1 LTSIDTPSFLN
12 YKISMKIQ
20 HLVFAACLGVFLMG
34 CVPASVST
42 PAITPGSTIP
52 PAITPNDTSLP
63 TFTLSP
69 TPTPETRVETGD
81 AAIFN
86 GDYDTALVEYQA
98 AFDNSS
104 SPEVRAAALWGL
116 GRVEY
121 AIKNNGAALETLWQ
135 LSSQYPNSPNA
146 VRAYFLMGEIY
157 KALGRS
163 EEAAKAYTIYLALR
177 PGIIDAYAQELRG
190 DAFTAAGND
199 TDAITAYKAAL
210 ADPGIGDSAAVQV
223 KIAQADA
230 RLGDATAA
238 LGIYDSIFAA
248 SSNDY
253 LKAQMDLLSG
263 QVYLSLGQ
271 PDQAYQR
278 FLHAV
283 DNYPLAY
290 DSYSALVALVNAGI
304 PVDDMNRGLVDYF
317 AGQYGY
323 AHDALQRY
331 IDANPK
337 NDGTA
342 DYYMA
347 LTYFGLGQYEAA
359 VQAWDGF
366 IQSYPDNPHW
376 AAAWNGNASLPGRA
390 YTQWYYLGQYDL
402 AAQTLLD
409 FVKQAPTDA
418 NAPIYLQE
426 AGRIQERNG
435 KLTEAALTW
444 DRVADEYPGSDLVPQ
459 ALFQAGI
466 IRYRLGKYSDALV
479 SFQRDSILSTVLE
492 DQAQSLFWIGKTQ
505 SALGD
510 ASAAQ
515 AAWQQTAAIDPTDYY
530 SLRAQDMLVNRPIFE
545 SLAVLNL
552 KLDLNAE
559 RAEADSWVRVTFKL
573 APDTDLATPGALL
586 ADPRLIRGTEFLT
599 LGLDAQA
606 GVEFDALSTA
616 VEQNP
621 ADCYRLANYLL
632 SLGQYYPAIFA
643 FRQVLTLAG
652 MGTQSQ
658 TLAAPAY
665 FNNIRYGFYYQ
676 DILIPAAQRTGF
688 DPIFVMSLMRQESL
702 FNKFANSGY
711 AQGLMQITPGTGQF
725 IADNLGWPPNY
736 TTDDLYRPMV
746 SIGLGSSYLMDQ
758 RLRFNG
764 DLATALAAYNAGPD
778 AASIWRDLSGPD
790 TDLFVEIIR
799 FDETRNYIR
808 SIYEIYAMYRSLYA
822 TVP

>member
-1 LTSIDTPSFLN
+1 
-12 YKISMKIQ
+12 
-20 HLVFAACLGVFLMG
+20 MG

-63 TFTLSP
+63 TFTPSP
-69 TPTPETRVETGD
+69 TPTPEARIDTGE

-98 AFDNSS
+98 AFDNSV
-104 SPEVRAAALWGL
+104 SPEIRAAALWGL
-116 GRVEY
+116 GRVEH

-210 ADPGIGDSAAVQV
+210 ADPGIEDSPAVQV
-223 KIAQADA
+223 KIAQADV
-230 RLGDATAA
+230 RLGDTTTA
-238 LGIYDSIFAA
+238 LGIYDSIYAV

-263 QVYLSLGQ
+263 QIYLTLGQ

-323 AHDALQRY
+323 AHDAFLRY
-331 IDANPK
+331 MDANPN

-342 DYYMA
+342 AYYMA

-390 YTQWYYLGQYDL
+390 YTQWYYLSQYDL
-402 AAQTLLD
+402 AAQTLLT

-426 AGRIQERNG
+426 AGRLQERNG
-435 KLTEAALTW
+435 KLEEAALTW

-466 IRYRLGKYSDALV
+466 IRYRLGKYSDALI

-492 DQAQSLFWIGKTQ
+492 DQAQSQFWIGKTQ
-505 SALGD
+505 SALGE

-515 AAWQQTAAIDPTDYY
+515 AAWLQTAAIDPTDYY

-545 SLAVLNL
+545 SLPVLNL
-552 KLDLNAE
+552 NQDFTAE
-559 RAEADSWVRVTFKL
+559 RAVADSWVRVTFNL
-573 APDTDLATPGALL
+573 TPDTDLATPGALL

-606 GVEFDALSTA
+606 GVEFAALSTA

-621 ADCYRLANYLL
+621 ADCYRLANYFL

-643 FRQVLTLAG
+643 FRQVLTLAK

-665 FNNIRYGFYYQ
+665 FNHIRYGFFYR
-676 DILIPAAQRTGF
+676 DILFPAAQKTGF
-688 DPIFVMSLMRQESL
+688 DPIFVMSVMRQESL
-702 FNKFANSGY
+702 FNKYANSGY

-746 SIGLGSSYLMDQ
+746 SIGLGTSYLMDQ

-778 AASIWRDLSGPD
+778 AAAIWRDLSGPD

-799 FDETRNYIR
+799 FTETRNYIR
-808 SIYEIYAMYRSLYA
+808 SIYEIYGMYRSLYA

>member
-1 LTSIDTPSFLN
+1 
-12 YKISMKIQ
+12 MKIQ
-20 HLVFAACLGVFLMG
+20 RLVYAACLGAFLMG
-34 CVPASVST
+34 CVPASIST

-52 PAITPNDTSLP
+52 PAITPNGTSLP

-69 TPTPETRVETGD
+69 TPTSEARVETGD

-121 AIKNNGAALETLWQ
+121 AIKNNGAALETLWR

-157 KALGRS
+157 KALGRN

-177 PGIIDAYAQELRG
+177 PGIIDAYAQEQRG
-190 DAFTAAGND
+190 DAFTTAGND

-210 ADPGIGDSAAVQV
+210 ADPGIEDSTAVQV

-238 LGIYDSIFAA
+238 LGIYDSIYAA

-278 FLHAV
+278 FLHTV

-323 AHDALQRY
+323 AHDAFQRY

-342 DYYMA
+342 VYYMA

-366 IQSYPDNPHW
+366 IQDYPDNPHW

-402 AAQTLLD
+402 AAQTLLT
-409 FVKQAPTDA
+409 FVQQAHTDV

-435 KLTEAALTW
+435 KLEEAALTW

-459 ALFQAGI
+459 ALFHAGI
-466 IRYRLGKYSDALV
+466 IRYRLGKYSDALI

-492 DQAQSLFWIGKTQ
+492 DQAESLFWIGKTQ
-505 SALGD
+505 STLGD

-545 SLAVLNL
+545 SLPVVNL
-552 KLDLNAE
+552 KLDLTAE
-559 RAEADSWVRVTFKL
+559 RSEADSWVRVTFNL

-599 LGLDAQA
+599 LGLDTQA
-606 GVEFDALSTA
+606 RVEFDALSTA

-652 MGTQSQ
+652 IATQSQ
-658 TLAAPAY
+658 TLAAPTY
-665 FNNIRYGFYYQ
+665 FNHIRYGFYYR
-676 DILIPAAQRTGF
+676 DILFPAAQRTGF

-702 FNKFANSGY
+702 YNKFANSGY

-746 SIGLGSSYLMDQ
+746 SISLGSSYLMDQ

-778 AASIWRDLSGPD
+778 AAAIWRDLSGPD

-808 SIYEIYAMYRSLYA
+808 SIYEIYGMYRSLYA

>member
-1 LTSIDTPSFLN
+1 
-12 YKISMKIQ
+12 MKIK
-20 HLVFAACLGVFLMG
+20 HLFFGACLGALLMG
-34 CVPASVST
+34 CLPASVST
-42 PAITPGSTIP
+42 PTLTPGSTLP

-69 TPTPETRVETGD
+69 TPTSEPRVESGD

-98 AFDNSS
+98 AFDNSN

-121 AIKNNGAALETLWQ
+121 AIKNNAAALQTLWQ
-135 LSSQYPNSPNA
+135 LSSQFPDSPNA
-146 VRAYFLMGEIY
+146 VRAYFFMGEIY
-157 KALGRS
+157 KALGRN

-177 PGIIDAYAQELRG
+177 PGIIDAYAQEQRG
-190 DAFTAAGND
+190 DAYAAAGND
-199 TDAITAYKAAL
+199 SDAITAYKAAL
-210 ADPGIGDSAAVQV
+210 ADPGIEDSVAVQV
-223 KIAQADA
+223 KIAQADV
-230 RLGDATAA
+230 RLQDTTTA

-263 QVYLSLGQ
+263 QIYLALGQ
-271 PDQAYQR
+271 TDEAYQR

-323 AHDALQRY
+323 AHDAFQRY
-331 IDANPK
+331 MDANPK

-342 DYYMA
+342 AYYMA
-347 LTYFGLGQYEAA
+347 LTYFGLGEYELA

-366 IQSYPDNPHW
+366 IQGYPDNPHW

-390 YTQWYYLGQYDL
+390 YTQWYYLSQYDL
-402 AAQTLLD
+402 AAQTLLN

-418 NAPIYLQE
+418 NAPIYLLE

-435 KLTEAALTW
+435 KLDEAALTW

-459 ALFQAGI
+459 ALFKAGI
-466 IRYRLGKYSDALV
+466 TRFRLGKYSDALI
-479 SFQRDSILSTVLE
+479 SFQRESILSTILE
-492 DQAQSLFWIGKTQ
+492 DQAQSLFWVGKTQ

-515 AAWQQTAAIDPTDYY
+515 SAWRQTAAIDPTDYY
-530 SLRAQDMLVNRPIFE
+530 SLRAQDLLINRPIFE
-545 SLAVLNL
+545 SLPVVNLNI
-552 KLDLNAE
+552 DLPAE
-559 RAEADSWVRVTFKL
+559 RTEADSWVRVTFNL
-573 APDTDLATPGALL
+573 TPGTDLSTPGSLL
-586 ADPRLIRGTEFLT
+586 SDPRLIRGTEFLT

-606 GVEFDALSTA
+606 EIEFDAMGTA

-643 FRQVLTLAG
+643 FRQLLTLAG
-652 MGTQSQ
+652 MVTQSQ

-665 FNNIRYGFYYQ
+665 FNHIRYGFYYR
-676 DILIPAAQRTGF
+676 DILF
-688 DPIFVMSLMRQESL
+688 
-702 FNKFANSGY
+702 
-711 AQGLMQITPGTGQF
+711 
-725 IADNLGWPPNY
+725 
-736 TTDDLYRPMV
+736 
-746 SIGLGSSYLMDQ
+746 
-758 RLRFNG
+758 
-764 DLATALAAYNAGPD
+764 
-778 AASIWRDLSGPD
+778 
-790 TDLFVEIIR
+790 
-799 FDETRNYIR
+799 
-808 SIYEIYAMYRSLYA
+808 
-822 TVP
+822 